1 MIESSESFQPFM
13 AEKAYRA
20 VQFTVQK
27 HVETV
32 DIMVDHKTEPSGN
45 HQAHFGDIP
54 NIHLTLPH
62 LGLLKEHH
70 QLRKKTSKEK
80 HVEAF
85 Q

>member
-20 VQFTVQK
+20 VLFTVQK

-54 NIHLTLPH
+54 NIH
-62 LGLLKEHH
+62 
-70 QLRKKTSKEK
+70 
-80 HVEAF
+80 
-85 Q
+85 